1 MTDAI
6 YLWLLV
12 GLAALVTVGWRV
24 LGIFIGDRIPK
35 DSIWSDWVNA
45 MAYAMV
51 SGVMMIVVVYPSGLA
66 ATAPL
71 SWRLATLA
79 AALLAMLWLRQIM
92 TAVMLAGLVFVLI
105 FWWML

>member
-1 MTDAI
+1 MTDTL

-12 GLAALVTVGWRV
+12 VLAALATVGWRV

-66 ATAPL
+66 ATSPL
-71 SWRLATLA
+71 SWRLAALA

-92 TAVMLAGLVFVLI
+92 TAVMLAGLVFMLI
-105 FWWML
+105 FWWNL